1 MDLFH
6 SSNQILN
13 SFILMPI
20 SLSKYKGITNTL
32 PFMKVVDSQRQERV
46 NRGKHFMNF
55 HFKKNKFV
63 LSSYILEAIYFSNN
77 DLTQTT

>member
-46 NRGKHFMNF
+46 KREKHFMNF
-55 HFKKNKFV
+55 H
-63 LSSYILEAIYFSNN
+63 
-77 DLTQTT
+77 